1 MEAKK
6 TKRMK
11 NNLKKIALFLPLFI
25 LTLDALARAGGGG
38 GGGSSSGKGGP
49 LNLISLIVAVVYSIV
64 VSYLLYLKVEKS
76 KNVVRR
82 ISAQDSFWNYAEM
95 RQHART
101 VFFKM
106 QAAWRKRDI
115 DMVHDIITPRLY
127 GDYKVQLENM
137 IQAGQ
142 INILSG
148 INIQK
153 VRIIGCEDYRD
164 DKFDRY
170 VAYISGEMLDYTID
184 EKTKTIVQNEAKKVG
199 RFVDTYHFVR
209 NNDQWILD
217 YIDNDVTLF
226 DIVRTQNFKQ

>member
-6 TKRMK
+6 PKRMK

-137 IQAGQ
+137 IRAGQ

>member
-25 LTLDALARAGGGG
+25 LTLDALARAGG

-127 GDYKVQLENM
+127 GDYKVQLESM

-226 DIVRTQNFKQ
+226 DIVRTKNFKQ

>member
-127 GDYKVQLENM
+127 SDYKVQLENM
-137 IQAGQ
+137 IRAGQ

-148 INIQK
+148 IYIQK

>member
-25 LTLDALARAGGGG
+25 LTLDALARAGG

-127 GDYKVQLENM
+127 GDYKVQLESM

>member
-6 TKRMK
+6 PKRMK

-25 LTLDALARAGGGG
+25 LTLDALARAGG

-82 ISAQDSFWNYAEM
+82 IAAQDSFWNYAEM

-137 IQAGQ
+137 IRAGQ

-226 DIVRTQNFKQ
+226 DIVRTKNFKQ